1 MGILGVHYF
10 MPIEFDAAKNA
21 TNIAKHGV
29 DFEMVDAFEWDTA
42 VVVEDTRREYGET
55 RLIALGYIGDR
66 LHVLAFTIR
75 DGNIRPISL
84 RKANSREI
92 RRYAEA

>member
-1 MGILGVHYF
+1 M
-10 MPIEFDAAKNA
+10 
-21 TNIAKHGV
+21 
-29 DFEMVDAFEWDTA
+29 
-42 VVVEDTRREYGET
+42 VEDTRREYGEI
-55 RLIALGYIGDR
+55 RLIALGYICDR

-92 RRYAEA
+92 SRYDEA

>member
-1 MGILGVHYF
+1 
-10 MPIEFDAAKNA
+10 MPIEFDAVKNA
-21 TNIAKHGV
+21 INIAKHGV
-29 DFEMVDAFEWDTA
+29 DFEMVDVFEWDTA

-75 DGNIRPISL
+75 DRNIRPISL